1 MKLTSTIRQRLSQRL
16 SLRQGRQESTSS
28 SSKLTSTTTI
38 TRLFQFHCTMDT
50 SSEEIPTPPLPAT
63 TNIEEEEEEVTN
75 DNEDDN
81 VEVEIRR
88 QQPHRSAK
96 KKLVHGELSEQLQE
110 NYFEDTSGDESD
122 EDDDD
127 LELDISTSA
136 SSRNSGMK
144 KRSHRRSIQESDEE
158 EEQEWKDPGEDDDD
172 LELEREGEEDEDNDD
187 NSDDDSSDD
196 DIAFSRKILDFD
208 ALEEQQDDNDDDEN
222 NNINFDYKLSF
233 VYKQWMKLPFGE
245 CARYNGMIF
254 ERDYPGDSNRLIM
267 AIVDKHR
274 EQNPEVTVNYIAP
287 DEKNCKTQQQIYD
300 DEHKEAFEK
309 WLLSKEKWSR
319 NTNTNNI
326 EYDYTQTKTW
336 RTWVALP
343 NDTEYNCYKTRLLKK
358 GNSDDEEFIKHTI
371 YRICYNSYSATYTK
385 KNPKRI
391 ARPDTSSWSKEEIK
405 RYKQLKSDNYV
416 PTKITDLVTGYKAMG
431 TLYQN
436 GMIGE
441 MFHLIDEK
449 LNIVEELSDKNIHL
463 SKDVP
468 YLSDRVLHGRSGL
481 VGQVLPKLLG
491 YYHIHLTVEKRVRF
505 PNGETLTESYIQTRM
520 NLHYVIMFRDVYERL
535 KKGQKLTV
543 GERCWFDLIIKC
555 INYKDAKFVWEVSHL
570 DHDPDNIDL
579 KNLIVERG
587 KTNSERRQHCSKY
600 GMCTE
605 CRSISRFWG
614 CECDPPCKKLEK
626 IICKDCDD
634 TPIPDVLH
642 NALRRAIASSS
653 SSSS

>member
-172 LELEREGEEDEDNDD
+172 LELEKEGEEDEDNDD
-187 NSDDDSSDD
+187 SSDDDSSDD

-222 NNINFDYKLSF
+222 NNTNFDIKLSL
-233 VYKQWMKLPFGE
+233 VYKEWMKLTFGE
-245 CARYNGMIF
+245 CVRYNEMIF
-254 ERDYPGDSNRLIM
+254 ERDYPRDTDRLIT
-267 AIVDKHR
+267 AIEDKHR

-287 DEKNCKTQQQIYD
+287 DENEWKSQQQIYD
-300 DEHKEAFEK
+300 DRHKEEFEQ
-309 WLLSKEKWSR
+309 WLLLKERFSR
-319 NTNTNNI
+319 NTNTNSI
-326 EYDYTQTKTW
+326 EYDCTQTRHW
-336 RTWVALP
+336 RTWEALP
-343 NDTEYNCYKTRLLKK
+343 IDAEYRFDECRLLKK
-358 GNSDDEEFIKHTI
+358 GNSDDEDLLKHSI
-371 YRICYNSYSATYTK
+371 RRKIYNSYVTTYK
-385 KNPKRI
+385 KINPKLI
-391 ARPDTSSWSKEEIK
+391 ARTRTDTSLWSVEERK
-405 RYKQLKSDNYV
+405 LYKLLKSKNYV
-416 PTKITDLVTGYKAMG
+416 PTKITDTVIGYKALS

-441 MFHLIDEK
+441 FFRKFDEK
-449 LNIVEELSDKNIHL
+449 FNIVEELSNKNIHL
-463 SKDVP
+463 KKEVP
-468 YLSDRVLHGRSGL
+468 YFSDRVSHGRSGL
-481 VGQVLPKLLG
+481 VGQVCPARDN
-491 YYHIHLTVEKRVRF
+491 YYYFHLMVEKRVRF
-505 PNGETLTESYIQTRM
+505 PNGETLTESYIQTRIR
-520 NLHYVIMFRDVYERL
+520 LHCAIMFRSVYERH
-535 KKGQKLTV
+535 KNTQELTV
-543 GERCWFDLIIKC
+543 AERCWFDLIIKC
-555 INYKDAKFVWEVSHL
+555 VNFNDANFLWEVSHL
-570 DHDPDNIDL
+570 DHDPNNIAL
-579 KNLIVERG
+579 NNLIVETALRN
-587 KTNSERRQHCSKY
+587 KERQKHRSQY
-600 GMCTE
+600 GLCTK
-605 CRSISRFWG
+605 CNSISRFLA
-614 CECDPPCKKLEK
+614 CECVPPCKKLAQ
-626 IICKDCDD
+626 IICEGCDD
-634 TPIPDVLH
+634 TRIPDVLRD
-642 NALRRAIASSS
+642 ALRRAITSSS
-653 SSSS
+653 SS